1 MHDFNKLHAFIFPE
15 RDSISLLK
23 ELFVISIFLSEI
35 LFLVKREMSTEE
47 SDENQALSSDVVSVV
62 D

>member
-1 MHDFNKLHAFIFPE
+1 MQHACIFPE